1 MTETTAAP
9 TIGTQLSGSPQPPGE
24 ETEQERQERV
34 RADLEQDRPDQCRVI
49 AMCNQKGGVG
59 KTTTTIQLAGSLAE
73 YGRRV
78 LVLDG
83 DPQGNAT
90 TGFRVGRPGPND
102 LTQAKVVLDVL
113 DPLPLIRETRVPGI
127 YALPASIDMS
137 GLSTALRDTGAGLSL
152 YRIMVDKLRPFFDDI
167 LLDQRPALDMDT
179 DSQLVAC
186 DSAIIMTDVDE
197 WSMDGLKM
205 QLAQQARAMKRAE
218 RDDFD
223 VIGLIIGRVQKPMG
237 KFDTEVYKLLQN
249 HRRVRCLGEVPV
261 RAADLKEARNK
272 GLPVTHYKKTART
285 DTAEFFRDI
294 AQNAGLVK
302 AA

>member
-9 TIGTQLSGSPQPPGE
+9 TIGAQAAGGTPPPKK
-24 ETEQERQERV
+24 ETEQERQDRI
-34 RADLEQDRPDQCRVI
+34 RAVLEQHRREQCRVL

-59 KTTTTIQLAGSLAE
+59 KTTTTIQLAGTLAE

-83 DPQGNAT
+83 DPQRNAT
-90 TGFRVGRPGPND
+90 TGFRVRPPGPND
-102 LTQAKVVLDVL
+102 LTQAKVVLDAL
-113 DPLPLIRETRVPGI
+113 DPLPLIRETNVPGI
-127 YALPASIDMS
+127 YVLPASIDMS
-137 GLSTALRDTGAGLSL
+137 GLSTALRDTGTGLRL

-167 LLDQRPALDMDT
+167 LFDQRPALDMDT

-186 DSAIIMTDVDE
+186 DGAIIMTDVDE
-197 WSMDGLKM
+197 WSMEGLKM
-205 QLAQQARAMKRAE
+205 QLAQQSRAMRRAE

-237 KFDTEVYKLLQN
+237 KFDAEVYKLLQS
-249 HRRVRCLGEVPV
+249 HPRVRCLGEIPV

-285 DTAEFFRDI
+285 DTAEFFRGI
-294 AQNAGLVK
+294 AVNAGLVK